1 MNSYETL
8 CNRYGVDSIW
18 ILPMT
23 LAGTKDQGGPV
34 NFLCN
39 ILPTKERGGKYY
51 AGAGN
56 PPKIQ
61 NGLVLFQHTV
71 SPYPTGII
79 GCGIVTD
86 YGEEPHMDNG
96 TWQRYYQFAMDS
108 IRVFQE
114 PVFRSKVQKI
124 VPEASMTRAQRID
137 YSYLRKLCEMIDDQ
151 EYMDLDYGVDRLGS
165 ISIEDSPEFDR
176 IYEAINA
183 CTGRNLK
190 GYQLATYHINSGY
203 RLWFPKLPMRKDG
216 RLVPWSTVK
225 SWINELSPDGKQIRM
240 YSHEEPVILDPL
252 REECSLWITFAKAA
266 PDKPYRYIGTFTP
279 DLQHSSSRELIL
291 VRVANRID
299 ISGIDLK

>member
-1 MNSYETL
+1 MKSYETL

-96 TWQRYYQFAMDS
+96 AWQRYYQFTVDS

-165 ISIEDSPEFDR
+165 ISIEDSPGFDY
-176 IYEAINA
+176 IYEVINA
-183 CTGRNLK
+183 CTGRRLQ
-190 GYQLATYHINSGY
+190 GYQQASYPLNDGFH
-203 RLWFPKLPMRKDG
+203 LWFPKLPIWKNG
-216 RLVPWSTVK
+216 RLIPWSTVK
-225 SWINELSPDGKQIRM
+225 NWINEVSPDGKEILM
-240 YSHEEPVILDPL
+240 YSDTERVNIQHHIEV
-252 REECSLWITFAKAA
+252 RSLWITFAKAS
-266 PDKPYRYIGTFTP
+266 PSEPYRYIGTFSP
-279 DLQHSSSRELIL
+279 DINRSSEKCLTL